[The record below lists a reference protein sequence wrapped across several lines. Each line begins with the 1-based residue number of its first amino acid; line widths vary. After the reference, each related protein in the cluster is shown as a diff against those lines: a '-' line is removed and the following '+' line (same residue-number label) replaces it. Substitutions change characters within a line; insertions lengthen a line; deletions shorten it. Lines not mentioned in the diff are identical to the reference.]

1 MDVGLSLRRARRLAG
16 MSQRALA
23 AATGVA
29 QPTIARIERG
39 SEEPRVATLSR
50 LLAACGH
57 RLEMHA
63 SGGDGIDRTAIREL
77 LALTPTERAAIA
89 TAEGRA
95 IAAIPV
101 GALASARRAER

>member
-1 MDVGLSLRRARRLAG
+1 MHAGLSLWRARRRAG
-16 MSQRALA
+16 LSQRALA

-29 QPTIARIERG
+29 QPTIARIELG
-39 SEEPRVATLSR
+39 TEEPRVTTLSR

-63 SGGDGIDRTAIREL
+63 GGGEGIDRTAIREL
-77 LALTPTERAAIA
+77 LALTPTERAAVA

-101 GALASARRAER
+101 GALAAGRRTER